1 VRPYNG
7 TGGTSVRSNPT
18 VRLVLGMS
26 ELDNYLQKAIL
37 DFFIAFG
44 VVFGGSMLA
53 GIGSVFIL
61 LPPATIMIK
70 AASQLKIW
78 ALVAAVGGSID
89 PLRVIESNFVKGH
102 LSPVI
107 VQIALILC
115 AFLGAHTG
123 TELIRWL
130 CKGAE

>member
-1 VRPYNG
+1 M
-7 TGGTSVRSNPT
+7 SVF
-18 VRLVLGMS
+18 
-26 ELDNYLQKAIL
+26 DNYLQKAIL

-53 GIGSVFIL
+53 GIGSVLIL
-61 LPPATIMIK
+61 LPPATIMLQ

-89 PLRVIESNFVKGH
+89 PLRVIESNFLQGH
-102 LSPVI
+102 LSPVAA
-107 VQIALILC
+107 QIALMLC
-115 AFLGAHTG
+115 AFLGAHVG

-130 CKGAE
+130 CRGAA